1 MNALP
6 VGVPA
11 TVQGYVVHNPFTERL
26 RELGLTIG
34 TTFTITRR
42 APFNGPV
49 EVRYG
54 RSHLVLRAEEAAII
68 AVEYA
73 A

>member
-1 MNALP
+1 MNTLA

-11 TVQGYVVHNPFTERL
+11 VVKGYMVHNSFTERL

-34 TTFTITRR
+34 TTFTVTRR

-54 RSHLVLRAEEAAII
+54 CSHLVLRADEAAVID
-68 AVEYA
+68 VEHTA
-73 A
+73 